1 MNRSCL
7 FLFASAFLSIT
18 ALAGDPQIN
27 NITPFGIQRG
37 TDVTFTI
44 TGSGLSTAKEILFY
58 EPGFT
63 VKEIVA
69 DKDKDDAAKVTIA
82 VASDVQVGVH
92 ALRLR
97 SLGGVSNLRMITVGN
112 LPEVAEVEPNTNFKL
127 AQVVGVNVTV
137 SGVIPAE
144 DIDHFAVEL
153 KKGDRINVELEGLR
167 LANMSSAAFFD
178 PVLTILDEDA

>member
-1 MNRSCL
+1 MNRVSL
-7 FLFASAFLSIT
+7 LLIGSALLTT
-18 ALAGDPQIN
+18 AAFAGDPQIN

-37 TDVTFTI
+37 TEATFTI
-44 TGSGLSTAKEILFY
+44 SGSGLSATKEILFY

-63 VKEIVA
+63 VKEIVT
-69 DKDKDDAAKVTIA
+69 DKDKDDSAKVTIA

-137 SGVIPAE
+137 SGVIQTE
-144 DIDHFAVEL
+144 DVDHFA
-153 KKGDRINVELEGLR
+153 
-167 LANMSSAAFFD
+167 
-178 PVLTILDEDA
+178 LDL